1 MTNGLTLTVGA
12 NSRSKTFSATDQQM
26 LNAIDYFIKDWA
38 APMPTGMTQ
47 AQQNA
52 WKADQALQRLA
63 DYWHQ
68 TAKANRLADLRAQQ
82 ASLDAQAESDT
93 AL

>member
-1 MTNGLTLTVGA
+1 
-12 NSRSKTFSATDQQM
+12 
-26 LNAIDYFIKDWA
+26 
-38 APMPTGMTQ
+38 MPAGMTQ